1 MRRLP
6 SASCDARGGLFAHYT
21 INWRKDR
28 ISVRP
33 EWMFE
38 RVKPYRFTAGNPL
51 TGNDRIIESERLA
64 GRARWAVAATDS
76 GAFSFNHSASSCL
89 SRSMNQRPA
98 GPGGLSVRYTAD
110 IAMA

>member
-1 MRRLP
+1 MESIEESDTCP
-6 SASCDARGGLFAHYT
+6 SSSIPRDARG
-21 INWRKDR
+21 
-28 ISVRP
+28 
-33 EWMFE
+33 
-38 RVKPYRFTAGNPL
+38 PYRFTAGNPL
-51 TGNDRIIESERLA
+51 PGNDRIIESERLG

-110 IAMA
+110 IAMT